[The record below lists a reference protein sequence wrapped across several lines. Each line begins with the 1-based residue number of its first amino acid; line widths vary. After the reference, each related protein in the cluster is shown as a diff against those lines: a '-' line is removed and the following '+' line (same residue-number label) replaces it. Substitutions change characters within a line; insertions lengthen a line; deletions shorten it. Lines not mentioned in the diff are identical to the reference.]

1 MLWDEVK
8 QSLREALPESEYGL
22 WIKPLSCLREDE
34 GILELGGPDRF
45 FCAWIKDRYLD
56 IIRRQVTA
64 AAGSELKISLSTM
77 DSPVGWKQTNGPR
90 EQLRLPTVPVG
101 GSRVR
106 SLHPRYVFDE
116 FMVGESNML
125 AQSACEAIASG
136 DDSYGSCLYLNSS
149 TGLGKSHLT
158 QAVAHRIMNTS
169 PATRLHYLT
178 AQQFSAEMVKGIRG
192 NTMDQFK
199 NKYLHHCDLLLVED
213 VQTLTGKTK
222 TQEELN
228 EILDY
233 LIKSGKRVILTS
245 AVEPQTLKGIDN
257 EFRSRMT
264 AGLVAQIKAP
274 ELATRVSII
283 RHKAASSGLELDDDL
298 VDYLAK
304 HVSGDVRR
312 IESALIGI
320 KAKSRLM
327 GIVPDLCM
335 VREVVRGLVGL
346 SPELS
351 ATMIRDLV
359 SDQFKVSIVD
369 LQSKSRKKAITFP
382 RQVAMYLSRK
392 YTDESLADIGQL
404 YNRDHSTVL
413 YAIRTVTQK
422 MARNACVR
430 GQVNMLCSKLK
441 NNS

>member
-8 QSLREALPESEYGL
+8 QSLREALSESEYGL
-22 WIKPLSCLREDE
+22 WIKPLSCLREDTE
-34 GILELGGPDRF
+34 LLELGGPDRF
-45 FCAWIKDRYLD
+45 FCAWIRDRYLE
-56 IIRRQVTA
+56 IISRQVVAARGSSVEVKLSVA
-64 AAGSELKISLSTM
+64 AAPAAA
-77 DSPVGWKQTNGPR
+77 DSACGKG
-90 EQLRLPTVPVG
+90 QLRLPTMPVG
-101 GSRVR
+101 GSRIR

-125 AQSACEAIASG
+125 AQSACEALAGG
-136 DDSYGSCLYLNSS
+136 DDSYGTCLYLNSS

-158 QAVAHRIMNTS
+158 QAVAHRIINTS

-199 NKYLHHCDLLLVED
+199 NKYLHHCDMLLVED

-245 AVEPQTLKGIDN
+245 AVEPQTLEGIDS

-264 AGLVAQIKAP
+264 AGLVARIKAP
-274 ELATRVSII
+274 DLATRVNII
-283 RHKAASSGLELDDDL
+283 QHKAAGSGLELDDEL
-298 VDYLAK
+298 VDYLAR

-335 VREVVRGLVGL
+335 VKEVVRGLIGL
-346 SPELS
+346 SQELS
-351 ATMIRDLV
+351 AVMIRDLV
-359 SDQFKVSIVD
+359 SDQFKVSVGD
-369 LQSKSRKKAITFP
+369 LQSRSRKKAITFP

-413 YAIRTVTQK
+413 YAIRKVTEK

-441 NNS
+441 ENS